1 MPDVAPEQSM
11 DEILHKLQRE
21 YTDEGKQKDQAT
33 APAPR
38 SAEVLNLSEATS
50 DNRKSRS
57 STRNAVPPQPEAE
70 AANSGPSEILMAG
83 AAGEGAATALAQL
96 AAIQRERR
104 RASEFPM
111 GDIARTLEDVA
122 RDALR
127 PMLQCWLDEKL
138 PGLLERLVKAE
149 LSRVIGETV

>member
-33 APAPR
+33 APSPR

-57 STRNAVPPQPEAE
+57 SIRSAVPPQTEAE
-70 AANSGPSEILMAG
+70 SANGGPSEIVVAA
-83 AAGEGAATALAQL
+83 AAGEGATALAQL
-96 AAIQRERR
+96 AAIHRERR

-111 GDIARTLEDVA
+111 GDTARTLEDVA
-122 RDALR
+122 REALR
-127 PMLQCWLDEKL
+127 PMLQGWLDEKL
-138 PGLLERLVKAE
+138 PEILERLVKAE
-149 LSRVIGETV
+149 LSRVIGEIV